1 MPMRTDEPTFLF
13 EHVND
18 ISTLPG
24 RTPSNKQIKKKGSD
38 PLATNDDLSEP
49 DLSRDCAS
57 LCPTISDAV
66 DQLSFQILT
75 RTLRHRKRDE
85 LQ

>member
-57 LCPTISDAV
+57 LCPAISDAV
-66 DQLSFQILT
+66 DELSFHFETTVFLNNNSDI
-75 RTLRHRKRDE
+75 DA
-85 LQ
+85 